1 MDKNI
6 AALLR
11 EDTYT
16 INVRFINDK
25 FPGDQTILGK
35 DWVLSDKKYTY
46 VCSIPDIK
54 PEDLVV
60 VYAVGIPRIVVVDSV
75 STEVDIAPNDTKEYG
90 YVIAKLDFTHYL
102 EEVKTNKEIV
112 TTVSKAYK
120 TNLRKG
126 FATMLLAE
134 MDQDSREK
142 LLTVIS
148 KKQGE

>member
-16 INVRFINDK
+16 INVHFINDR

-35 DWVLSDKKYTY
+35 DYALTEKTYTY
-46 VCSIPDIK
+46 ISSIPNLQKD
-54 PEDLVV
+54 DLVA
-60 VYAVGIPRIVVVDSV
+60 VYAVGIPKIVVVDSV
-75 STEVDIAPNDTKEYG
+75 SSEVDIRPNDTKEYS
-90 YVIAKLDFTHYL
+90 YVIAKIDFTSYL
-102 EEVKTNKEIV
+102 EDMKTNKEIT
-112 TTVSKAYK
+112 TTVGKAYK
-120 TNLRKG
+120 SNLRKN

-134 MDQDSREK
+134 MDTESREK